1 MLPVHSRKQIS
12 SFIFLCMKQTSHL
25 HTSLATCAVHS
36 HMHSCTHIPIHMQ
49 TNTGTQ
55 TQTHTEYEPMLAGW
69 LIISMVAHRRTSAK
83 LVNHVYISSA
93 CFLSS
98 ICIAVHARSLQPTK
112 LKPTCKAP
120 VSPQGFHQHTVA
132 TIIVVQSAVHSEST
146 TRC

>member
-36 HMHSCTHIPIHMQ
+36 HMHSCTHTPIHMQ
-49 TNTGTQ
+49 TQ
-55 TQTHTEYEPMLAGW
+55 TYTEYEPMLAGW
-69 LIISMVAHRRTSAK
+69 LIISMVAHRSSSAK
-83 LVNHVYISSA
+83 LVNHVCIPSA
-93 CFLSS
+93 CLLSS
-98 ICIAVHARSLQPTK
+98 VCIAVHARSLQPTK
-112 LKPTCKAP
+112 LQPTCKAP